1 MPEEEKNKFKEY
13 QKKKYQELVQY
24 VKEAL
29 KNKFFLSLYN
39 IKMSEKTLKFNNI
52 RINKKEFNKSKQAID
67 LDSITADKIVVSD
80 KFKQ

>member
-52 RINKKEFNKSKQAID
+52 RINKREFNKSKQAID

-80 KFKQ
+80 KFK

>member
-29 KNKFFLSLYN
+29 KNKFFLSLCN

-52 RINKKEFNKSKQAID
+52 RINKREFNKSKQAID